1 MNLRILVVAVSF
13 AAVVLATAP
22 EVAAQPGF
30 TQAPVPARSRIVFA
44 DFGQVFTNYYKTRL
58 ANDQLVELADGINRE
73 RARMQIEF
81 DTLQKQL
88 RELRDQAMA
97 ADLPE
102 EERAKLRREADLR
115 LVDMRRIEERIRQ
128 FSEAQ
133 EKRWDEQNRRIR
145 SSLIEDVRGRI
156 AAYGKARGFLAILDK
171 AQVDDKGVPAVLYQ
185 DESVDVTAELI
196 EQVNR

>member
-1 MNLRILVVAVSF
+1 MNLRIPVVAVAF
-13 AAVVLATAP
+13 AAVVLAAAP
-22 EVAAQPGF
+22 EVAAQPDF
-30 TQAPVPARSRIVFA
+30 TQNPVPTRSRIVFA

-73 RARMQIEF
+73 RARMQVEF
-81 DTLQKQL
+81 DALQKQL

-97 ADLPE
+97 ADLSE
-102 EERAKLRREADLR
+102 EDRAKLRREADQR

-145 SSLIEDVRGRI
+145 SGLIEDVRERI
-156 AAYGKARGFLAILDK
+156 AAFGKARGYLAILDK